1 MSQPPSPSILDTPAG
16 GIRSAAP
23 IILGYLPI
31 GFAAG
36 ILGVQAGLSP
46 IEVLL
51 LSLLVYAGSAQFIF
65 ASLLGVAPQTLI
77 ITIFLINFRHFLY
90 ATALSQRLKKLP
102 LPTRIAIGAQLT
114 DESFSLASV
123 LSRPTM
129 LHGGGLIALNLTSQ
143 TAWLIGNGAG
153 ALTGQ
158 TVPLSDGIGFLL
170 IPMFSAL
177 LMLNLNATKK
187 KTGHWLA
194 ALTAATLMLAL
205 ETLHPHP
212 LNLLIAAIIAAA
224 VAAIAFPHPQH
235 DPTP

>member
-1 MSQPPSPSILDTPAG
+1 MPP
-16 GIRSAAP
+16 P

-31 GFAAG
+31 GFADG

-129 LHGGGLIALNLTSQ
+129 LHGGGLIALKPHQPNRLAHRQ
-143 TAWLIGNGAG
+143 RRRRPHRPNRPPQRRHRLPPHPHVLRPPHA
-153 ALTGQ
+153 Q
-158 TVPLSDGIGFLL
+158 PQRH
-170 IPMFSAL
+170 
-177 LMLNLNATKK
+177 KK

-212 LNLLIAAIIAAA
+212 LNLLIVATAAA
-224 VAAIAFPHPQH
+224 ALAAIAFPHPQH